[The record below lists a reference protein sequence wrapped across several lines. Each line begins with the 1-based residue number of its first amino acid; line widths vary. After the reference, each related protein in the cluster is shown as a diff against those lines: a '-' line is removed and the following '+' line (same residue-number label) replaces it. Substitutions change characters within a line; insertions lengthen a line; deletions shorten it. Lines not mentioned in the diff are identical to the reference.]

1 MQEIINNSEN
11 ANLVSTMNQSP
22 ILNNPILNQEA
33 KANSQLR
40 FTISNNI
47 FSDPDAI
54 NPFDNLVVF
63 GNSLSDTGNVFEIF
77 KNVDPKPFGYP
88 ASPYYY
94 QGRFA
99 NGPNWVDYLGSKLAF
114 SEESVINFA
123 HGGAKA
129 GEDLVFPGFEN
140 NPIPSVLTQIQ
151 QFTTENANTPVS
163 EDTLYIIWAGHND
176 FNFLAA
182 TADPVEVAKNAATS
196 IGDAITTLSSLGAKE
211 IVVANLEDLKA
222 RPYINP
228 ANPTADGREFSIEF
242 NNALN
247 QEVNDLESSLNIDLS
262 VVDIF
267 SFNEE
272 VQANPE
278 NYDFTNLTEPLIYI
292 TPGTVNPD
300 EYAYWD
306 EAHPTTKL
314 HQYISQTF
322 ENTLLDEGIIPDL
335 ITYSATLADGSELP
349 DWLSFNPITQT
360 FSGTPTDG
368 NVGLLD
374 VKVIATDK
382 EGAIATDIFSIQI
395 QGTNINTSEANS
407 GTTTQTF
414 TVFLTEVSTESVT
427 VNYQTIPITATP
439 ASNSTTEV
447 YQAVLEGSQQVP
459 GITTTATGVASAELN
474 TEAATFTYRL
484 EVTGLDFNGQTET
497 TDDDVTMLHIH
508 NAVRGANGP
517 VDFDILADDDKQI
530 TVENGKTIITG
541 IWEASEGLTP
551 QEIQTLQSVSIGA
564 DTPYYFNIHTTTNP
578 SGELRGQIVSTT
590 PDYLSTS
597 GTLTF
602 APGETNKTV
611 DVTIFGDTQIEA
623 DETFKIVLSDAADS
637 SQILGEQL
645 ITILD
650 DDHPSRRLSFGTPNS
665 EELNPE
671 AGKILFAGDGD
682 DTINSTDDNDI
693 FAGNGNDVVTVNSH
707 SSVSAGD
714 GDDTVI
720 VGANGPA
727 LNTTVDGGNGEDNLV
742 VAEANGTNNLF
753 GAADA
758 DELQVIE
765 GSRQLLF
772 GGSGNDKIT
781 SAGSN
786 NRLFGGS
793 GIDVLVSN
801 LNDFLSGGDGD
812 DVLFAGKAGGNQ
824 LTGGNGNEQFWVA
837 NGSLP
842 TSKNT
847 ITDFTIGV
855 DKIGFGGVEILNFG
869 QVTRE
874 QTDADT
880 LLKNGTTEIALL
892 VGVNANSLTASDFA
906 FSASVV

>member
-1 MQEIINNSEN
+1 
-11 ANLVSTMNQSP
+11 MNQSP

-33 KANSQLR
+33 KANSQFR
-40 FTISNNI
+40 FTISNDI

-77 KNVDPKPFGYP
+77 KNFDPQPFGYP

-129 GEDLVFPGFEN
+129 GEDVVFPGFEN

-151 QFTTENANTPVS
+151 QFTTENTNTPVS

-242 NNALN
+242 NNALS

-335 ITYSATLADGSELP
+335 ITYSTTLADGSELP

-360 FSGTPTDG
+360 FSGTPAYGDAG
-368 NVGLLD
+368 QLD

-382 EGAIATDIFSIQI
+382 EGAIATDTFSIQI
-395 QGTNINTSEANS
+395 Q
-407 GTTTQTF
+407 
-414 TVFLTEVSTESVT
+414 
-427 VNYQTIPITATP
+427 TP
-439 ASNSTTEV
+439 F
-447 YQAVLEGSQQVP
+447 
-459 GITTTATGVASAELN
+459 I
-474 TEAATFTYRL
+474 
-484 EVTGLDFNGQTET
+484 
-497 TDDDVTMLHIH
+497 
-508 NAVRGANGP
+508 
-517 VDFDILADDDKQI
+517 
-530 TVENGKTIITG
+530 
-541 IWEASEGLTP
+541 
-551 QEIQTLQSVSIGA
+551 
-564 DTPYYFNIHTTTNP
+564 
-578 SGELRGQIVSTT
+578 
-590 PDYLSTS
+590 
-597 GTLTF
+597 
-602 APGETNKTV
+602 
-611 DVTIFGDTQIEA
+611 
-623 DETFKIVLSDAADS
+623 
-637 SQILGEQL
+637 
-645 ITILD
+645 
-650 DDHPSRRLSFGTPNS
+650 FGTPNS

-671 AGKILFAGDGD
+671 AGQTLFAGDGD

-693 FAGNGNDVVTVNSH
+693 FAGNGNDVVTVNSN

-714 GDDTVI
+714 GDDMVT

-727 LNTTVDGGNGEDNLV
+727 NNTTVNGGDGEDMLF

-753 GAADA
+753 GAAGA
-758 DELQVIE
+758 DELRVVE
-765 GSRQLLF
+765 GSRQLLL
-772 GGSGNDKIT
+772 GGSGNDNIT
-781 SAGSN
+781 SEGSN
-786 NRLFGGS
+786 NRIFGGS
-793 GIDVLVSN
+793 GDDVLVSN
-801 LNDFLSGGDGD
+801 LNDFLSGGDGND
-812 DVLFAGKAGGNQ
+812 ILFAGKAGGNK
-824 LTGGNGNEQFWVA
+824 LTGGSGNEQFWVA

-855 DKIGFGGVEILNFG
+855 DKIGFGGVGILNFG
-869 QVTRE
+869 QVTKE
-874 QTDADT
+874 QTGADT

-892 VGVNANSLTASDFA
+892 VGINSANLSASDFA